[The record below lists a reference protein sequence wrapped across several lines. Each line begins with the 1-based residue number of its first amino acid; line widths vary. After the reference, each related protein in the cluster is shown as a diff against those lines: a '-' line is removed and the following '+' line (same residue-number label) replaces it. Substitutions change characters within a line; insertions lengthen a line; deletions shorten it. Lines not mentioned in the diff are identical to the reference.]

1 MRDFIDN
8 SELKVGIYENFLL
21 EDHGTDAIRNGAHA
35 WALAKQIN
43 NEIGKR
49 TGKLKRGT
57 LHIFIAGPNS
67 VMFYLGMQSIMYGKV
82 QLYEY
87 DVTPMQEY
95 GGSYYPT
102 ISFPQEGE
110 F

>member
-1 MRDFIDN
+1 MFTQISDN
-8 SELKVGIYENFLL
+8 RFLNHVITFLKTNTKVRNKSELTEMG
-21 EDHGTDAIRNGAHA
+21 
-35 WALAKQIN
+35 
-43 NEIGKR
+43 
-49 TGKLKRGT
+49 GKLKRGT

-87 DVTPMQEY
+87 DVTPTQEY